1 MVLTGSKSRDVIL
14 IGAAFKAEINPLIEK
29 LSQTSFGPTGI
40 DFDYILTGSGLERV
54 RCCLAEKVVCQDY
67 LAIINIGTA
76 GVLND
81 TCPLMSIFYP
91 HRFCTLSNDHLTYLT
106 LPNDF
111 LESSHFLSTGWKSG
125 TLFSSRE
132 PVTSAAKRRAILQNS
147 QADVRMAPKDG
158 KALMILTLAAGN
170 SLDAAAQ
177 GTVQENQLVVVE
189 SKKEPKIYL
198 NENAPQVYAVIAR
211 LTDGE
216 GYVVLESGESAIYGY
231 ETVYYITLQVDE
243 QEPVNQS
250 SEPVIDGAFVY
261 VDIAL
266 P

>member
-29 LSQTSFGPTGI
+29 LSQASFRPTGI

-91 HRFCTLSNDHLTYLT
+91 NRFCTLSNDHLTSLT

-125 TLFSSRE
+125 TLFSSRK
-132 PVTSAAKRRAILQNS
+132 PVTSAAKRWAILQNS
-147 QADVRMAPKDG
+147 QADVVDMEAFAYADFCQRHKIPFACLKVITDR
-158 KALMILTLAAGN
+158 ADAEVAENFNANLAE
-170 SLDAAAQ
+170 SAQ
-177 GTVQENQLVVVE
+177 L
-189 SKKEPKIYL
+189 L
-198 NENAPQVYAVIAR
+198 AENALI
-211 LTDGE
+211 L
-216 GYVVLESGESAIYGY
+216 
-231 ETVYYITLQVDE
+231 
-243 QEPVNQS
+243 
-250 SEPVIDGAFVY
+250 IDFIQNKF
-261 VDIAL
+261 DIKAENG
-266 P
+266 

>member
-29 LSQTSFGPTGI
+29 LSQASFSPTGI

-91 HRFCTLSNDHLTYLT
+91 NRFCTLSNDHLTSLT

-132 PVTSAAKRRAILQNS
+132 PVTSAAKRWAILQNS
-147 QADVRMAPKDG
+147 QADVVDMEAFAYADFCQRHKIPFACLKVITDRADAEV
-158 KALMILTLAAGN
+158 KQNFNANLA
-170 SLDAAAQ
+170 
-177 GTVQENQLVVVE
+177 
-189 SKKEPKIYL
+189 
-198 NENAPQVYAVIAR
+198 
-211 LTDGE
+211 
-216 GYVVLESGESAIYGY
+216 ESAQLLAQNALIF
-231 ETVYYITLQVDE
+231 VDFLL
-243 QEPVNQS
+243 NKL
-250 SEPVIDGAFVY
+250 
-261 VDIAL
+261 DIKTENG
-266 P
+266 

>member
-29 LSQTSFGPTGI
+29 LSQASFRPTGI

-125 TLFSSRE
+125 TLFSSRK
-132 PVTSAAKRRAILQNS
+132 PVTSAAKRWAILQNS
-147 QADVRMAPKDG
+147 QADVVDMEAFAYADFCQRHK
-158 KALMILTLAAGN
+158 ILFACLKVISDRADAEVKQNFNANLAE
-170 SLDAAAQ
+170 SAQ
-177 GTVQENQLVVVE
+177 L
-189 SKKEPKIYL
+189 L
-198 NENAPQVYAVIAR
+198 AENALI
-211 LTDGE
+211 L
-216 GYVVLESGESAIYGY
+216 
-231 ETVYYITLQVDE
+231 
-243 QEPVNQS
+243 
-250 SEPVIDGAFVY
+250 IDFIQNKF
-261 VDIAL
+261 DIKAENG
-266 P
+266 

>member
-29 LSQTSFGPTGI
+29 LSQASFRPTGI

-91 HRFCTLSNDHLTYLT
+91 NRFCTLSNDHLTSLT

-147 QADVRMAPKDG
+147 QADVVDMEAFAYADFCQRHKIPFACLKVITDR
-158 KALMILTLAAGN
+158 ADAEVAENFNANLAE
-170 SLDAAAQ
+170 SAQ
-177 GTVQENQLVVVE
+177 L
-189 SKKEPKIYL
+189 L
-198 NENAPQVYAVIAR
+198 AENALI
-211 LTDGE
+211 L
-216 GYVVLESGESAIYGY
+216 
-231 ETVYYITLQVDE
+231 
-243 QEPVNQS
+243 
-250 SEPVIDGAFVY
+250 IDFIQNKF
-261 VDIAL
+261 DIKAENG
-266 P
+266 

>member
-29 LSQTSFGPTGI
+29 LSQASFRPTGI

-91 HRFCTLSNDHLTYLT
+91 NRFCTLSNDHLTSLT

-125 TLFSSRE
+125 TLFSSRK
-132 PVTSAAKRRAILQNS
+132 PVTSAAKRWAILQNS
-147 QADVRMAPKDG
+147 QADVVDMEAFAYADFCQRHKIPFACLKVITDRADAEV
-158 KALMILTLAAGN
+158 KQNFNANLA
-170 SLDAAAQ
+170 
-177 GTVQENQLVVVE
+177 
-189 SKKEPKIYL
+189 
-198 NENAPQVYAVIAR
+198 
-211 LTDGE
+211 
-216 GYVVLESGESAIYGY
+216 ESAQLLAQNALIF
-231 ETVYYITLQVDE
+231 VDFLL
-243 QEPVNQS
+243 NKL
-250 SEPVIDGAFVY
+250 
-261 VDIAL
+261 DIKTENG
-266 P
+266 